1 MIPARPTG
9 APGRKRRRAARVALQ
24 VSTLAVAHREKV
36 HMTSKLLL
44 SALVAALSAA
54 APAWSAADETVKIGC
69 VAPLT
74 GPQAH
79 LGKDIENGA
88 RLAVDT
94 VNASKPML
102 DGKPVQFE
110 LLVEDDQ
117 ADPKTATVVAQK
129 LVDQG
134 AVGVV
139 GHLNSGASIPA
150 SRIYSDN
157 DIPQVSPASTAVAYT
172 DQGFKTTFRV
182 MANDSQQGKALGQYA
197 IRFGK
202 RVAVVDDRTAYGQG
216 LIDQVVKAVKASGGT
231 VVKRE
236 YTTDKSTDFTAIL
249 TSIKAARPDAVVYG
263 GMDPQAAPMVRQ
275 MRTLGMKMPFLGGDG
290 MQSAEFI
297 KLAGPAAEGAY
308 GSSPG
313 LPLEKMPGGANFSK
327 RFGERFGKIQIYA
340 PFSYDAA
347 VVLTDAILKAGSSD
361 PAKYLPVLAK
371 TKTDGVIGPIAFDS
385 KGDLKDGPVTLYQVK
400 NGQWEPVEIMGGPA
414 K

>member
-1 MIPARPTG
+1 MAMM
-9 APGRKRRRAARVALQ
+9 L
-24 VSTLAVAHREKV
+24 
-36 HMTSKLLL
+36 
-44 SALVAALSAA
+44 AA
-54 APAWSAADETVKIGC
+54 AAWATTAAESVKIGC

-88 RLAVDT
+88 RLAVEA
-94 VNASKPML
+94 VNATNPTL
-102 DGKPVQFE
+102 GGAPVKFD
-110 LLVEDDQ
+110 LLMEDDQ

-129 LVDQG
+129 LVDEG
-134 AVGVV
+134 AMGVV

-157 DIPQVSPASTAVAYT
+157 GIPQVSPASTAVAYT
-172 DQGFKTTFRV
+172 HQGFKTTFRL

-197 IRFGK
+197 TRLGK

-216 LIDQVVKAVKASGGT
+216 LIDEVVKAVKASGGE
-231 VVKRE
+231 VVGRE

-249 TSIKAARPDAVVYG
+249 TSIKAKKPDVVVYG

-275 MRTLGMKMPFLGGDG
+275 MRTLGMKTPFLGGDG

-297 KLAGPAAEGAY
+297 KLAGSAAEGAI

-313 LPLEKMPGGANFSK
+313 LPLEKMPGGADFTK
-327 RFGERFGKIQIYA
+327 RFGEKFGKIQIYA
-340 PFSYDAA
+340 PFSHDAT
-347 VVLTDAILKAGSSD
+347 VVLLQAMLRAGSAE
-361 PAKYLPVLAK
+361 PAKYLPELVRTQL
-371 TKTDGVIGPIAFDS
+371 DGVIGPIAFDD

-400 NGQWEPVEIMGGPA
+400 GGKWEPVETIGGPGA

>member
-1 MIPARPTG
+1 MRF
-9 APGRKRRRAARVALQ
+9 
-24 VSTLAVAHREKV
+24 
-36 HMTSKLLL
+36 KLLIAVML
-44 SALVAALSAA
+44 GAATWAA
-54 APAWSAADETVKIGC
+54 SAADAVKIGC

-88 RLAVDT
+88 RLAVD
-94 VNASKPML
+94 VINATKPTL
-102 DGKPVQFE
+102 DGKPVKFE
-110 LLVEDDQ
+110 LQVEDDQ

-129 LVDQG
+129 LVDEG
-134 AVGVV
+134 AKGVI

-157 DIPQVSPASTAVAYT
+157 GIPQVSPASTAVAYT
-172 DQGFKTTFRV
+172 HQGFKTTFRL

-197 IRFGK
+197 TKLGK

-216 LIDQVVKAVKASGGT
+216 LIDEVVKAVKAAGGE
-231 VVKRE
+231 VVGRE

-249 TSIKAARPDAVVYG
+249 TSIKAKRPDVVVFG

-275 MRTLGMKMPFLGGDG
+275 MRTLGMKTPFLGGDG

-297 KLAGPAAEGAY
+297 KLAGSTAEGAI

-313 LPLEKMPGGANFSK
+313 LPLEEMPGGADFTK
-327 RFGERFGKIQIYA
+327 RFSERFGKVQIYA
-340 PFSYDAA
+340 PFSHDSA
-347 VVLTDAILKAGSSD
+347 VVLIQAILRAGSAE
-361 PAKYLPVLAK
+361 PTKYLPELVK
-371 TKTDGVIGPIAFDS
+371 TQVDGVIGPIAFDD
-385 KGDLKDGPVTLYQVK
+385 KGDLKGGPVTLYQVK
-400 NGQWEPVEIMGGPA
+400 GGQWEPVETIGGPGA

>member
-1 MIPARPTG
+1 MR
-9 APGRKRRRAARVALQ
+9 
-24 VSTLAVAHREKV
+24 
-36 HMTSKLLL
+36 SKLLIAMML
-44 SALVAALSAA
+44 GAVCWAA
-54 APAWSAADETVKIGC
+54 SAADTVKIGC

-94 VNASKPML
+94 INATGPTMG
-102 DGKPVQFE
+102 GKPIQFE
-110 LLVEDDQ
+110 LQVEDDQ

-129 LVDQG
+129 LVDEG
-134 AVGVV
+134 AKGVV

-157 DIPQVSPASTAVAYT
+157 GVPQVSPASTAVAYT
-172 DQGFKTTFRV
+172 HQGFKTTFRL

-197 IRFGK
+197 TKLGK

-216 LIDQVVKAVKASGGT
+216 LIDEVIKAVKAAGGE
-231 VVKRE
+231 VVGRE

-249 TSIKAARPDAVVYG
+249 TSLKAKRPDVVVFG

-275 MRTLGMKMPFLGGDG
+275 MRTLGMKTHFLGGDG

-297 KLAGPAAEGAY
+297 KLAGSAADGAI

-313 LPLEKMPGGANFSK
+313 LPLEQMPGGADFTK
-327 RFGERFGKIQIYA
+327 RFGERFGKVQIYA
-340 PFSYDAA
+340 PFSHDAA
-347 VVLTDAILKAGSSD
+347 VVLLQAMLRAGSAE
-361 PAKYLPVLAK
+361 PNQYLPELAN
-371 TKTDGVIGPIAFDS
+371 TRLEGVIGPIAFDD
-385 KGDLKDGPVTLYQVK
+385 KGDLRDGPVTLYQVK
-400 NGQWEPVEIMGGPA
+400 AGKWQAVETIGGPRA

>member
-1 MIPARPTG
+1 MR
-9 APGRKRRRAARVALQ
+9 
-24 VSTLAVAHREKV
+24 
-36 HMTSKLLL
+36 SKLLIAAMLASATL
-44 SALVAALSAA
+44 SVGAA
-54 APAWSAADETVKIGC
+54 ETIKVGV

-88 RLAVDT
+88 RLAVDAI
-94 VNASKPML
+94 NATNPSL
-102 DGKPVQFE
+102 GGKPVQFS
-110 LLVEDDQ
+110 LQAEDDQ

-129 LVDQG
+129 LVDEG
-134 AVGVV
+134 AKGVV

-157 DIPQVSPASTAVAYT
+157 GIPQVSPASTAVAYT
-172 DQGFKTTFRV
+172 HQGFKTTFRL

-197 IRFGK
+197 VKLGK

-216 LIDQVVKAVKASGGT
+216 LIDEVVKAVKAAGGE
-231 VVKRE
+231 VMGRE
-236 YTTDKSTDFTAIL
+236 YTTDKSTDFTAIM
-249 TSIKAARPDAVVYG
+249 TSIKAKKPDVVVFG

-275 MRTLGMKMPFLGGDG
+275 MRTLGMKTHFLGGDG

-297 KLAGPAAEGAY
+297 KLAGTSAEGAI

-313 LPLEKMPGGANFSK
+313 LPLEKMPGGADFTK
-327 RFGERFGKIQIYA
+327 RFGDKFGKVQIYA
-340 PFSYDAA
+340 PFSHDAA
-347 VVLTDAILKAGSSD
+347 VVLIQAMLRAGSAE
-361 PAKYLPVLAK
+361 PAKYLPELVK
-371 TKTDGVIGPIAFDS
+371 TQVDGVIGPIAFDD

-400 NGQWEPVEIMGGPA
+400 GGKWQAVETIGGPPV